1 MRRQYIHERTRVFTE
16 EMKVKF
22 CQLVRESYSLAESAG
37 AVGVTLRTVQRYRRE
52 EEDFDQEVRMAKLAK
67 PDPLKLM
74 ESAARTHWR
83 AAAWLLE
90 RTKPETYARKRGDL
104 ASGLKVAKALRLM
117 METALANTPAEART
131 ELFKHLDKTYE
142 HALDCCFPSLGPW
155 DRPRDPKMADTPLVF
170 RERAKSAPVI
180 INNGLGTPDE
190 WSFAAT
196 PQQPRSHAN
205 PEAPRQEPNAT
216 PSPVGWVVAPTTP
229 SEEQAA
235 PPLTEQP
242 PVPHTTNNDVASNEP
257 DSEKVGASTHP
268 TASTEDFLALGSS
281 NRGPAPP
288 IDVEN
293 DADLSGASSRTGMP
307 NLPNFDVVSP
317 KMRNATSRHVA

>member
-1 MRRQYIHERTRVFTE
+1 MQRQYIRQRERVFTE

-22 CQLVRESYSLAESAG
+22 CELVRKSYSLAEAAQG
-37 AVGVTLRTVQRYRRE
+37 VGVTLRTVQRYRRE
-52 EEDFDQEVRMAKLAK
+52 EEDFDQEVRMAKLSK

-104 ASGLKVAKALRLM
+104 ASGLKVTKALRLM
-117 METALANTPAEART
+117 METALANTPEEARS

-155 DRPRDPKMADTPLVF
+155 DRPREPKMADTPIVF

-180 INNGLGTPDE
+180 HNYGLGTPDE
-190 WSFAAT
+190 WSFAA
-196 PQQPRSHAN
+196 PQPASRSHAPRGN
-205 PEAPRQEPNAT
+205 APADAPRREPNVAAT
-216 PSPVGWVVAPTTP
+216 TQPSAP
-229 SEEQAA
+229 SA
-235 PPLTEQP
+235 P
-242 PVPHTTNNDVASNEP
+242 
-257 DSEKVGASTHP
+257 
-268 TASTEDFLALGSS
+268 GSS

-288 IDVEN
+288 Q
-293 DADLSGASSRTGMP
+293 DAAPLDTSRQTKKPILRNPRTIRLM
-307 NLPNFDVVSP
+307 SP
-317 KMRNATSRHVA
+317 KMQNTTLRSDMRHDRPRVASPPRAA

>member
-1 MRRQYIHERTRVFTE
+1 MQRQYIRQRERVFTE

-22 CQLVRESYSLAESAG
+22 CRLVRESYSLAEAAQG
-37 AVGVTLRTVQRYRRE
+37 VGVTLRTVQRYRRE

-104 ASGLKVAKALRLM
+104 ASGLKVTKALRLM
-117 METALANTPAEART
+117 METALANTPEEARS

-155 DRPRDPKMADTPLVF
+155 DRPREPKMADTPLVF

-180 INNGLGTPDE
+180 HNYGLGTPDE
-190 WSFAAT
+190 WSFAAK
-196 PQQPRSHAN
+196 PEQPRSHAPRGN
-205 PEAPRQEPNAT
+205 AESDAPRREPNADVT
-216 PSPVGWVVAPTTP
+216 PPPTPTLAP
-229 SEEQAA
+229 
-235 PPLTEQP
+235 
-242 PVPHTTNNDVASNEP
+242 
-257 DSEKVGASTHP
+257 
-268 TASTEDFLALGSS
+268 GSS
-281 NRGPAPP
+281 NRGQSTPP
-288 IDVEN
+288 PLTE
-293 DADLSGASSRTGMP
+293 AERAQRHQDLLDWGLRLMQNEQRQKDRDKYDHLMSRKT
-307 NLPNFDVVSP
+307 
-317 KMRNATSRHVA
+317 KKATQATRQQNRQQNRRRAA

>member
-1 MRRQYIHERTRVFTE
+1 MQRQYIRQRERVFTE

-22 CQLVRESYSLAESAG
+22 CQLVRESHSLAEAAG

-117 METALANTPAEART
+117 METALANTAPEARS

-155 DRPRDPKMADTPLVF
+155 DRPRDPQLADSPLVF

-180 INNGLGTPDE
+180 HNDGIGHPDD
-190 WSFAAT
+190 WPFT
-196 PQQPRSHAN
+196 PQPPRSHA
-205 PEAPRQEPNAT
+205 PRGNAT
-216 PSPVGWVVAPTTP
+216 PDAPRR
-229 SEEQAA
+229 E
-235 PPLTEQP
+235 
-242 PVPHTTNNDVASNEP
+242 TNEVASP
-257 DSEKVGASTHP
+257 PPP
-268 TASTEDFLALGSS
+268 TPTLAPGSS
-281 NRGPAPP
+281 NRGPSPSPP
-288 IDVEN
+288 LTDLEL
-293 DADLSGASSRTGMP
+293 ADRHHESLNRSIQLMQNEQRQKDRDR
-307 NLPNFDVVSP
+307 LDLL
-317 KMRNATSRHVA
+317 TSRKTKKATQATRNEKRRQNRRAA

>member
-1 MRRQYIHERTRVFTE
+1 MQRQYIRQRERVFTE

-22 CQLVRESYSLAESAG
+22 CELVRKSYSLAEAAQG
-37 AVGVTLRTVQRYRRE
+37 VGVTLRTVQRYRRE

-104 ASGLKVAKALRLM
+104 ASGLKVTKALRLM
-117 METALANTPAEART
+117 METALANTPEEARS

-142 HALDCCFPSLGPW
+142 HVLDCCFPSLGPW
-155 DRPRDPKMADTPLVF
+155 DRPRDPKMADTPIVF

-180 INNGLGTPDE
+180 HNYGLGTPDE
-190 WSFAAT
+190 WSFAA
-196 PQQPRSHAN
+196 PQPTL
-205 PEAPRQEPNAT
+205 APGSSNRGPNAT
-216 PSPVGWVVAPTTP
+216 PPNVGWVLAPTTP
-229 SEEQAA
+229 SEEQVA

-242 PVPHTTNNDVASNEP
+242 PAQSTTSCNAAPNEP
-257 DSEKVGASTHP
+257 ETAKVGASTHP
-268 TASTEDFLALGSS
+268 TEFA
-281 NRGPAPP
+281 
-288 IDVEN
+288 
-293 DADLSGASSRTGMP
+293 SRT
-307 NLPNFDVVSP
+307 SP
-317 KMRNATSRHVA
+317 QVKNPSCATHAPSA